1 MRHICQCKK
10 VTEKEILEVESDDY
24 YEVQRVTQAG
34 RGCGSCA
41 PLIIA
46 IIAHVA

>member
-1 MRHICQCKK
+1 MKYICECKK
-10 VTEKEILEVESDDY
+10 VTAQEIRKVDSEDY